1 MMPSL
6 GSFFFLF
13 GCVKI
18 KMNFSLNKLEG
29 LLLNIY
35 SSISLEFKLK
45 KHKMAFKKIKMQVSF
60 CGSSLNNT
68 ALFSKGIQSIMGH
81 IESQ

>member
-45 KHKMAFKKIKMQVSF
+45 KLKMAFFKKMQVSF
-60 CGSSLNNT
+60 CGSSLNNS
-68 ALFSKGIQSIMGH
+68 ALFSKGIPSIMGH

>member
-1 MMPSL
+1 
-6 GSFFFLF
+6 
-13 GCVKI
+13 
-18 KMNFSLNKLEG
+18 
-29 LLLNIY
+29 
-35 SSISLEFKLK
+35 
-45 KHKMAFKKIKMQVSF
+45 MAFKKKKMQVSF